1 MLKRTWLFAITKR
14 RSTIHIGMPNR
25 QVFSTGQTSPIS
37 LTLQRREQLLQLV
50 AKRTYKLG
58 ESEALQRLL
67 LDTMPI
73 GVVIVDPV
81 TRIIE
86 RVNQH
91 VVFYLALQLILY

>member
-1 MLKRTWLFAITKR
+1 M
-14 RSTIHIGMPNR
+14 
-25 QVFSTGQTSPIS
+25 
-37 LTLQRREQLLQLV
+37 TLQRREQLLQLV